1 MGIIDRVKNILITP
15 KTEWDV
21 IAAEPATTGGLLTG
35 YVLPLAALSAVAGFI
50 GTSLIGS
57 STLFGGVVRMPIVW
71 GAALAVYA
79 VVMAVVGVFV
89 LSLIIDGLAPTF
101 GGEKNSQQALKVAV
115 YSYTPAWIA
124 GVFNILP
131 ALGILA
137 LLGALYGLFLMYLG
151 LSRLMKSPEDKT
163 IGYTVVVVICA
174 LVISVVIGALSGLIG
189 AAGLGASGAFSG
201 MTRGSSPRAD
211 VTFDKNSALGKLEAM
226 GKKMEEAGKKMES
239 AEKSG
244 DQKAQMA
251 AAQDVL
257 GTLLGG
263 GKKVDPIDIEQLKPF
278 VPDAFAGLPKKASKA
293 EKANNGLFTMSRA
306 EARYGD
312 DAKSVT
318 LEISD
323 AGGVGGLIGLAGWAT
338 VSGEQ
343 EDENMR
349 EKTGKVDG
357 RLVHERQYKRGGGS
371 NEFAIVLGERF
382 VVTAK
387 SSTVDST
394 ALKNA
399 VMALDLAKLEAMKDV
414 GVQK

>member
-21 IAAEPATTGGLLTG
+21 IAGESSSTGGLLTG
-35 YVLPLAALSAVAGFI
+35 YVLPLAGISALAGFI
-50 GTSLIGS
+50 GTSLIGT
-57 STLFGGVVRMPIVW
+57 STFFAGTIRMPIVW
-71 GAALAVYA
+71 GAGLAVYA
-79 VVMAVVGVFV
+79 VVMAVVGVFI
-89 LSLIIDGLAPTF
+89 LSLIINGLAPSF

-115 YSYTPAWIA
+115 YSYTPAWVA

-174 LVISVVIGALSGLIG
+174 IVLSVVIGVVSGLIG
-189 AAGLGASGAFSG
+189 AASMVGSGALSG
-201 MTRGSSPRAD
+201 MTRDRTPRGE

-263 GKKVDPIDIEQLKPF
+263 GKKVDPLDIDLLKPF
-278 VPDAFAGLPKKASKA
+278 VPETFAGLPKKASKA
-293 EKANNGLFTMSRA
+293 ERANTGLFVISRV

-312 DAKSVT
+312 DTRSVT

-323 AGGVGGLIGLAGWAT
+323 AGGVGGLIGLAGWAGI
-338 VSGEQ
+338 SGEQ

-349 EKTGKVDG
+349 EKTAKVDG
-357 RLVHERQYKRGGGS
+357 RLVHEKQWKRPGGT

-382 VVTAK
+382 VVAAK
-387 SSTVDST
+387 STSVESS
-394 ALKNA
+394 ALKGA
-399 VMALDLAKLEAMKDV
+399 VTGLDLAKLEAMKEV